1 MAISNVLASVAVT
14 NLSASRTFY
23 ERLLGRPPDRQ
34 RMANVLEWKF
44 EGGGELQV
52 YQLAERAGRGSATF
66 VVTNVDEQR
75 VRLKELSAKPPEIIE
90 SGQISVVMI
99 KDPDGNSLAFAQSRA

>member
-1 MAISNVLASVAVT
+1 MAITNALASVAVT

-23 ERLLGRPPDRQ
+23 ERLFGRAPDRQ
-34 RMANVLEWKF
+34 PMANVLEWKF

-52 YQLAERAGRGSATF
+52 YQLAERAGHGSATF

-75 VRLKELSAKPPEIIE
+75 ARLKDMSANAPEIIE
-90 SGQISVVMI
+90 SGQFKVVMI
-99 KDPDGNSLAFAQSRA
+99 KDPDGNSLAFAESRS